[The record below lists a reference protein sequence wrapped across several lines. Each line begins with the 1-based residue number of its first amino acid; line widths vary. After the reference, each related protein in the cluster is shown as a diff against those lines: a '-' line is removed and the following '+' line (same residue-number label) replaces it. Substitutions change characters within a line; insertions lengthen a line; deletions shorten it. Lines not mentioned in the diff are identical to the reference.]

1 MKTTRRQLLGLGA
14 AIAGLGGPAHTWA
27 QAFPQKPVTLIV
39 GFPPGGNID
48 TVARSLSIPLA
59 KILGTTVLV
68 DYKAGAGG
76 AIGTTYV
83 SRAEPDGYTLLVGI
97 PEQVTTLPHMFKTSY
112 KLSNF
117 QPVSLAS
124 RTSLIMVARKADTRF
139 KTFEDVVAFAKAN
152 PGALNVGHAGPG
164 TTNHLGILQF
174 EDATKLKVNTIAYK
188 GAAPAIVDLIGAQLD
203 IVFDQVTTSMPHIK
217 SGALQ
222 ALAVLGPKS
231 DPALP
236 GVPTIRQLGIKEF
249 DSTTYAGV
257 LAPAGTPAPVIALLS
272 KAIRQALTDE
282 KMGTTLRDLGS
293 NVYGGDAD
301 EFPRILR
308 TGDALAATMVQE
320 GRLRSE

>member
-1 MKTTRRQLLGLGA
+1 MNFSRRQLLGYSA
-14 AIAGLGGPAHTWA
+14 ALATLGGSAPAWA

-39 GFPPGGNID
+39 GFPPGGNVD

-59 KILGTTVLV
+59 KILGTNVLV

-76 AIGTTYV
+76 AIGTTHV
-83 SRAEPDGYTLLVGI
+83 SRSEPDGYTLLVGI
-97 PEQVTTLPHMFKTSY
+97 PEQVTTLPHMFKTTY
-112 KLSNF
+112 KLGNF

-139 KTFEDVVAFAKAN
+139 KTFEDVVAFAKAK

-174 EDATKLKVNTIAYK
+174 EDATKLKLNTIAYK
-188 GAAPAIVDLIGAQLD
+188 GAAPAIVDLIGGQVD

-222 ALAVLGPKS
+222 PLAIMGTKA

-236 GVPTIRQLGIKEF
+236 GVPTIRQLGLKEF
-249 DSTTYAGV
+249 DSTTYVGV
-257 LAPAGTPAPVIALLS
+257 LAPAGTPAPVVALLS
-272 KAIRQALTDE
+272 KAIRQALSDE

-293 NVYGGDAD
+293 NVYGGEPD
-301 EFPRILR
+301 EFNRILR
-308 TGDALAATMVQE
+308 TGDALASAMVRD
-320 GRLRSE
+320 GRLRTE

>member
-1 MKTTRRQLLGLGA
+1 MKTTRRQVLGFGA
-14 AIAGLGGPAHTWA
+14 AVAALAGSPAIWA

-68 DYKAGAGG
+68 DYRAGAGG
-76 AIGTTYV
+76 AIGATHV
-83 SRAEPDGYTLLVGI
+83 SRSESDGYTLLVGI

-112 KLSNF
+112 KLSGF
-117 QPVSLAS
+117 QPLSLAS
-124 RTSLIMVARKADTRF
+124 RTSLVMVARKADARF
-139 KTFEDVVAFAKAN
+139 KTYEDVVAYAKAK
-152 PGALNVGHAGPG
+152 PGVLNVGHAGPG

-174 EDATKLKVNTIAYK
+174 EDASKLKLNTIAYK
-188 GAAPAIVDLIGAQLD
+188 GAAPAIVDLIGGQVD

-222 ALAVLGPKS
+222 PLAVMGTRP

-236 GVPTIRQLGIKEF
+236 GVPTIRQLGLKEF
-249 DSTTYAGV
+249 DSTTYVGV
-257 LAPAGTPAPVIALLS
+257 LAPSGTPAAVVALLT
-272 KAIRQALTDE
+272 KAIQQALTDE
-282 KMGTTLRDLGS
+282 KMGSTLRELGS
-293 NVYGGDAD
+293 SVYGGEAD
-301 EFPRILR
+301 EFNRILR
-308 TGDALAATMVQE
+308 TGDALASTMVQE